1 MTLGSQLYEESSG
14 WGIARIAGMLSG
26 ERFPTGTRA
35 ALKRFSP
42 GEHVPIEFYSFA
54 YRYLPDGWEKS
65 MDAWA
70 TIVAGIAMMSP
81 NAHNPQ
87 VRYGQALAE
96 KRYSEARLE
105 RLLQAEGQVQRIL
118 FLRSIRFLTQK
129 SASFNWTD
137 GASFIL
143 TQNRDKRESLNSRIA
158 RDYYSKVDKE

>member
-14 WGIARIAGMLSG
+14 WGIARIAGVLSG

-87 VRYGQALAE
+87 VRYGQA
-96 KRYSEARLE
+96 
-105 RLLQAEGQVQRIL
+105 
-118 FLRSIRFLTQK
+118 
-129 SASFNWTD
+129 
-137 GASFIL
+137 
-143 TQNRDKRESLNSRIA
+143 
-158 RDYYSKVDKE
+158 

>member
-1 MTLGSQLYEESSG
+1 MGNRQNRRS
-14 WGIARIAGMLSG
+14 ARVSVFQR
-26 ERFPTGTRA
+26 ERA

-65 MDAWA
+65 MDTWA

-105 RLLQAEGQVQRIL
+105 RLLQAEGQVHG
-118 FLRSIRFLTQK
+118 FFS
-129 SASFNWTD
+129 
-137 GASFIL
+137 
-143 TQNRDKRESLNSRIA
+143 
-158 RDYYSKVDKE
+158 YSPFDS